1 MPGKFVAQDPAFT
14 PLDAE
19 FLASLG
25 FIVMDD
31 PGGFLAITN
40 STLVFSIGGY
50 LDTYWVISQGPLPA
64 ALICGDIEEFMKR
77 VEESARTS
85 SENVACPTKAEQEEI
100 LQMLSGCDISSLVP
114 NGDSLAGWDW
124 DSISHQR
131 CYWRKK
137 V

>member
-19 FLASLG
+19 FLTSLG

-50 LDTYWVISQGPLPA
+50 LDMYWVISQEPLPA
-64 ALICGDIEEFMKR
+64 ALICDDIEEFMRR

-85 SENVACPTKAEQEEI
+85 SENVSCPTKAEQEEI
-100 LQMLSGCDISSLVP
+100 LQMLSDCDISSLVP
-114 NGDSLAGWDW
+114 NGDSLAGWDR
-124 DSISHQR
+124 ISHQR